1 MIDRK
6 NNRASEYGLALVF
19 SPDITLRRF
28 NEIIERLEDEGI
40 DLDYASLEISSDGI
54 FSEALYDGHEGVFD
68 LIDSIDGV
76 SLDEEVMC
84 EWMMEMQT

>member
-1 MIDRK
+1 MDGGTMTDRK

-40 DLDYASLEISSDGI
+40 DLDYASLEISSDTTKCSLSTAMMPASTLLMI
-54 FSEALYDGHEGVFD
+54 SLNPSPRLSFSF
-68 LIDSIDGV
+68 
-76 SLDEEVMC
+76 
-84 EWMMEMQT
+84 